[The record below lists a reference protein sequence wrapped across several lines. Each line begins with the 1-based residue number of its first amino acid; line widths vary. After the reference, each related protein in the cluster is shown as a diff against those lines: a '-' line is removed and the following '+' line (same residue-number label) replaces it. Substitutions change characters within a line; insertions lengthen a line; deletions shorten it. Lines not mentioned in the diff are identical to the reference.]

1 MHHHLDQP
9 ILSIKEIDLSPG
21 RVGRKNSCTK
31 TMTKKIEEVPLDSK
45 LESFPAFRL
54 GVPSGGDADLDVDDP
69 GGDLEVLADREVN
82 SPKLHY
88 SLSQSQSIKILP
100 EAVTWRR
107 SCRSST
113 CRSASTDMR

>member
-21 RVGRKNSCTK
+21 RKEERIAAQKPPTHYQENRRSSSRFK
-31 TMTKKIEEVPLDSK
+31 TVQY

-69 GGDLEVLADREVN
+69 GGDIEVLAAGEVGT
-82 SPKLHY
+82 
-88 SLSQSQSIKILP
+88 
-100 EAVTWRR
+100 VTSRLQ
-107 SCRSST
+107 
-113 CRSASTDMR
+113 